1 MIAANRPESQK
12 DGDGP
17 NVRSPVRRIACM
29 EVWGGH
35 DGFIGEVS
43 VPGNDVFVGC
53 TPHLGEAQG
62 GDIYYVSN
70 CAAGLIT
77 RFVLADVAGHGSVVA
92 STAAGLRDLM
102 RRSINTADQSKF
114 ARALNK
120 KFAAE
125 GGRFATAILVSYFA
139 PTDHAIICNAGHPRP
154 LHFSAESRRWRY
166 LDADSP
172 GVLTSPAAEQIGASN
187 LPLGI
192 IYPTTYAQ
200 FAVKL
205 GKGDLLAMY
214 SDAFLEA
221 RGSEGKP
228 WGEDGLMD
236 VMRAVDEPTGGDPST
251 LRQRVMDEIARRT
264 GEASMDDD
272 ATMIVL
278 HHNASDPPEQSLS
291 ERIVVLGKMLGLLS

>member
-1 MIAANRPESQK
+1 
-12 DGDGP
+12 
-17 NVRSPVRRIACM
+17 M

-35 DGFIGEVS
+35 DGFVGEVS
-43 VPGNDVFVGC
+43 VPGNDVYVGC
-53 TPHLGEAQG
+53 TPHMGEAQG

-102 RRSINTADQSKF
+102 RRSINTPDQSKF

-120 KFAAE
+120 KFATE
-125 GGRFATAILVSYFA
+125 GGRFATALLVSYFA

-154 LHFSAESRRWRY
+154 LHFSVATGRWRFLDAES
-166 LDADSP
+166 D
-172 GVLTSPAAEQIGASN
+172 GVLAPAASQSIGASN

-192 IYPTTYAQ
+192 IHPTAYAQ

-221 RGSEGKP
+221 RGVDGKP

-236 VMRAVDEPTGGDPST
+236 VVRAASDAAGEGIDPAA
-251 LRQRVMDEIARRT
+251 LRGRILAEISRRT
-264 GEASMDDD
+264 GEPAMDDD

-278 HHNASDPPEQSLS
+278 HHNASDPPEQSLR
-291 ERIVVLGKMLGLLS
+291 ERIVVLGKMLGLIG